1 MNIQLIRRW
10 GKKRKRKQKIMGQ
23 IESNDKAVD
32 LNLKISIVTINIKGL
47 STLNKSKDW
56 MNFFFKKKLNQTT
69 NKNNTLNIFE

>member
-1 MNIQLIRRW
+1 
-10 GKKRKRKQKIMGQ
+10 MGQ